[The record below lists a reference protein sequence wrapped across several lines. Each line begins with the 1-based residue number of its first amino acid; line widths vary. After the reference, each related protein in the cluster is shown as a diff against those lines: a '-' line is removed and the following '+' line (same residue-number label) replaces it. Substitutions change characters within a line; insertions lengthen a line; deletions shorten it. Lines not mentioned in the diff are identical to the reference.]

1 MKIFIADDSITYR
14 SQIEKQLILYP
25 QVEVVGSSRISLTT
39 FSIIASAEPDLVVLD
54 LGESIGFDLLRQIQ
68 SAGLSTKVLGLA
80 TSSEQHRQALS
91 VGCRDVLDKL
101 PKSGE
106 RDGSDSVRVAQLVVD
121 FTLGLD
127 AGVMVERA
135 GSAKRTRPGLDSFE
149 PGIVVIASSTG
160 GPPVLERIFAGLKGA
175 LKIPVLI
182 TQHMPESFTKD
193 LSIRLS
199 SVSHNLVREAVD
211 GEEVK
216 VGTVYVAPGNFHMR
230 LAKNG
235 RRVSIALD
243 QGEKLHSVRP
253 AADYLFKTA
262 ADIYGKTCMG
272 FVLTGMGSDG
282 AEGARYIKDSGGK
295 IMIQDKESAAVWG
308 MPGAAHALGAFD
320 AMGSI
325 DAIATTFAKMVMR
338 KTV

>member
-182 TQHMPESFTKD
+182 TQHMPESFTK
-193 LSIRLS
+193 
-199 SVSHNLVREAVD
+199 
-211 GEEVK
+211 
-216 VGTVYVAPGNFHMR
+216 
-230 LAKNG
+230 
-235 RRVSIALD
+235 
-243 QGEKLHSVRP
+243 VRP
-253 AADYLFKTA
+253 VSRLN
-262 ADIYGKTCMG
+262 
-272 FVLTGMGSDG
+272 SDCH
-282 AEGARYIKDSGGK
+282 DPPPK
-295 IMIQDKESAAVWG
+295 ISTLR
-308 MPGAAHALGAFD
+308 PP
-320 AMGSI
+320 
-325 DAIATTFAKMVMR
+325 
-338 KTV
+338 